1 VLYVIGG
8 ASRSGKSMAARRFM
22 VEVGVPYFS
31 LDFLMM
37 GVARGLP
44 ELGVDPEEPSRDV
57 SVKLWPLV
65 QGMARN
71 ILEIGLDYLLE
82 GDSVLPGQVHKLSI
96 DFPGRVTSCFAGYPS
111 VDPKAKLEEVR
122 HNSEHLND
130 WLNDRSDEYI
140 LAFIK
145 SMVEFSAELQDECE
159 RYAIPFF
166 DVSQG
171 FPEHLNAMVQ
181 YLIGSHSENTRQH
194 IAIREHTG

>member
-1 VLYVIGG
+1 LGL
-8 ASRSGKSMAARRFM
+8 
-22 VEVGVPYFS
+22 VP
-31 LDFLMM
+31 
-37 GVARGLP
+37 
-44 ELGVDPEEPSRDV
+44 
-57 SVKLWPLV
+57 
-65 QGMARN
+65 
-71 ILEIGLDYLLE
+71 EIGLDYLLE

-122 HNSEHLND
+122 HNSGHLND

-171 FPEHLNAMVQ
+171 FPENLNAMVQ
-181 YLIGSHSENTRQH
+181 YLTGSHSENTRQH
-194 IAIREHTG
+194 IATREHTGNHSSGRTTQEVLNPFRRKIGTCDANQFLFAF